1 MSLWL
6 VRKLWRNPDSL
17 KWLEAIY
24 RLKCFKWLEAIKHTQ
39 CFDDKIEILL
49 ICKNSFTPIG
59 CKFVLRIKTI
69 KHEIVFTHKARLV
82 AKGYKQIH
90 DVDCVETS
98 CKIVMLKSIIQA
110 MIAYWYI
117 WQLDDK
123 TYSSIKCWKKLC
135 TWHVIGFVNP
145 NKYLKRKASLWNLST
160 DLSKQLGIRNV
171 F

>member
-17 KWLEAIY
+17 KRLEAIY

-69 KHEIVFTHKARLV
+69 KHGIVFTHKARLI
-82 AKGYKQIH
+82 AKSYKQIH
-90 DVDCVETS
+90 NVDCVETS
-98 CKIVMLKSIIQA
+98 CKIVMLQVYNSSNDCILVNMAIG
-110 MIAYWYI
+110 
-117 WQLDDK
+117 WQK
-123 TYSSIKCWKKLC
+123 YSSIKCWNKLC
-135 TWHVIGFVNP
+135 TWHVIGFVDP
-145 NKYLKRKASLWNLST
+145 NRCLKRKASL
-160 DLSKQLGIRNV
+160 
-171 F
+171 

>member
-6 VRKLWRNPDSL
+6 VRKLWRNLDSL

-59 CKFVLRIKTI
+59 CKVCFKDKNHQTWNCVHNTKL
-69 KHEIVFTHKARLV
+69 ARLV

-117 WQLDDK
+117 LQLDDK
-123 TYSSIKCWKKLC
+123 TSSSVKCWKKLC
-135 TWHVIGFVNP
+135 TWYVKGFVDP
-145 NKYLKRKASLWNLST
+145 NKCLKRKASL
-160 DLSKQLGIRNV
+160 
-171 F
+171 

>member
-1 MSLWL
+1 MEFRSLKLCDSSIRYWRNLQLAVKLLSCRLMSLWL

-90 DVDCVETS
+90 GMDCVGTS
-98 CKIVMLKSIIQA
+98 CIIVMLKSIIQA
-110 MIAYWYI
+110 MIAYRYI
-117 WQLDDK
+117 
-123 TYSSIKCWKKLC
+123 
-135 TWHVIGFVNP
+135 
-145 NKYLKRKASLWNLST
+145 
-160 DLSKQLGIRNV
+160 
-171 F
+171 

>member
-1 MSLWL
+1 MFNWL
-6 VRKLWRNPDSL
+6 K
-17 KWLEAIY
+17 
-24 RLKCFKWLEAIKHTQ
+24 AIKHTQ

-59 CKFVLRIKTI
+59 CKFVLRMKTI

-90 DVDCVETS
+90 GMDCVETS
-98 CKIVMLKSIIQA
+98 CIIVMLKSINQA

-123 TYSSIKCWKKLC
+123 TYSSIKCWKKTMYMAC
-135 TWHVIGFVNP
+135 HRICG
-145 NKYLKRKASLWNLST
+145 
-160 DLSKQLGIRNV
+160 SK
-171 F
+171 